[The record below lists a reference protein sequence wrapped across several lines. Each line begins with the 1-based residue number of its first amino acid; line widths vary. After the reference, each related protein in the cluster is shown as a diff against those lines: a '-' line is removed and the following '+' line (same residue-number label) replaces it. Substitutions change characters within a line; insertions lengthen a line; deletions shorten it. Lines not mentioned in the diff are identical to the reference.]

1 MEVGGIGSS
10 LIIVAFVDDNG
21 VNVGGRWKRS
31 SSHGFFCGKI
41 SGRQGKGGLEL
52 TGSLFRSQQPACRTM
67 ATNLD
72 PRALV
77 DDTHI

>member
-10 LIIVAFVDDNG
+10 SIVVAFVDDG

-41 SGRQGKGGLEL
+41 SGWRGKGGLEL
-52 TGSLFRSQQPACRTM
+52 TGSLSRSQQPACRTM
-67 ATNLD
+67 ATDLD

>member
-1 MEVGGIGSS
+1 MEVGGIGSLS
-10 LIIVAFVDDNG
+10 IVVAFVDDDGENI
-21 VNVGGRWKRS
+21 GGRWKRL

-41 SGRQGKGGLEL
+41 SGRRGKGGLEL
-52 TGSLFRSQQPACRTM
+52 TGSLSRSQQPVCRTM